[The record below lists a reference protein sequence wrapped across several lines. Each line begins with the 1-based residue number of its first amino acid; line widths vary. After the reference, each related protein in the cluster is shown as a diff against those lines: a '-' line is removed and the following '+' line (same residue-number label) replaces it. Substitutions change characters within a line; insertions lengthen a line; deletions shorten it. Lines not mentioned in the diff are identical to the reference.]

1 MYVVCREHLELA
13 IEQFLD
19 EYEEAPDVV
28 DLEDTHFAA
37 WDPPKQCE
45 RCDKPGQYLVV

>member
-13 IEQFLD
+13 IEIFLD

-28 DLEDTHFAA
+28 DLEDTHFAS

-45 RCDKPGQYLVV
+45 RCTNPGQYLVV